1 MTKPTLRARLY
12 YAFDNSLSRGPV
24 ALIGWLGLASATV
37 IVGVSLLVWAS
48 GVAPEYGLGELLWMS
63 LMRTLDPGTMGG
75 DTGAWAFL
83 LSMFGVTMGGI
94 FVISM
99 LIGVLTTGLEER
111 LQDLRKGRSHVV
123 ESGHTVILG
132 WSEQI
137 YPVVSQ
143 LSLANA
149 NQHRACIVVLAD
161 RDKVEME
168 DALRNK
174 VGSTGRTRVVCRR
187 GNPMDMGDLE
197 ITNLHEARAI
207 IVLAPDEDDGDAGVI
222 KTLLA
227 ITNSPRRRAA
237 PYHIV
242 SEIRDPRNMDVARLV
257 GGDEVELVLI
267 GDLIARIIAQTCR
280 QSGLSAVY
288 NELFDF
294 GGNEIYEQAVPELA
308 GKTFAEALLML
319 EGSTLLGI
327 HPEGGTPHLNPPMEV
342 TIGPSDRLIVLA
354 EDDEAIRL
362 PSGPLPTVEEA
373 AIRCHPSA
381 EAHPERTLILG
392 WNWRAPAVITEM
404 DRYVAPGS
412 DVTVVADL
420 EGVAEEA
427 ARLETRLHRQTL
439 AFRCGDTTD
448 RDVLN
453 ALGVETYH
461 HIIIL
466 CYGNTLDP
474 QQADARTLVTLLH
487 LRDIGERCGHPF
499 SIVTEMQDMRNR
511 ELAEVARADD
521 YIVSDRLVSLVLA
534 QVSENKALNAVFGD
548 LLDPEG
554 SEIYLKSAGDYVDL
568 DTPVTFA
575 TVVAAASRRGEVAM
589 GYRLGS
595 LAGNAARHYGV
606 VLNPRKAEGVTF
618 SEGDRIIVLAES

>member
-1 MTKPTLRARLY
+1 MTKPTLRARLS

-24 ALIGWLGLASATV
+24 ALIGWLGAASAAV
-37 IVGVSLLVWAS
+37 VVGVSLLVWAS
-48 GVAPEYGLGELLWMS
+48 GMAPEYGLGELLWMS

-75 DTGAWAFL
+75 DVGAWPFL

-111 LQDLRKGRSHVV
+111 LQDLRKGRSCVV

-132 WSEQI
+132 WSEQV
-137 YPVVSQ
+137 YSVVAQ
-143 LSLANA
+143 LALANA
-149 NQHRACIVVLAD
+149 NQRRACVVVLAD
-161 RDKVEME
+161 KDKIEME
-168 DALRNK
+168 DALRDK
-174 VGSTGRTRVVCRR
+174 VASTGRTRVVCRR
-187 GNPMDMGDLE
+187 GSPMDMGDLE
-197 ITNLHEARAI
+197 ITNLHEARSI
-207 IVLAPDEDDGDAGVI
+207 IVLAPDDDDGDSSVI
-222 KTLLA
+222 KTMLA
-227 ITNSPRRRAA
+227 ITNHPGRRAT

-257 GGDEVELVLI
+257 GGDEAELVLI

-294 GGNEIYEQAVPELA
+294 TGNEIYAQAVPELA
-308 GKTFAEALLML
+308 GKTFAEALPML
-319 EGSTLLGI
+319 EGSTILGI
-327 HPEGGTPHLNPPMEV
+327 HPKGGAPHLNPPME
-342 TIGPSDRLIVLA
+342 TPIGPSDRLIVLA
-354 EDDEAIRL
+354 EDDDAITL
-362 PSGPLPTVEEA
+362 FSGPPAVDEA
-373 AIRCHPSA
+373 AIHCHAPA
-381 EAHPERTLILG
+381 EAGPERTLILG

-420 EGVAEEA
+420 EGPSEEI
-427 ARLETRLHRQTL
+427 ARLEERLCRQRL
-439 AFRCGDTTD
+439 VFRCGDTTD
-448 RDVLN
+448 PDVLN

-466 CYGNTLDP
+466 CYGDTLDP

-534 QVSENKALNAVFGD
+534 QISENKALNAIFCD

-554 SEIYLKSAGDYVDL
+554 SEIYLKPAGDYVEL
-568 DTPVTFA
+568 AKPVTFA
-575 TVVAAASRRGEVAM
+575 TVVASASRRGEVAM

-595 LAGNAARHYGV
+595 LAGDAAQHYGV
-606 VLNPRKAEGVTF
+606 ALNPPKAEGVTF
-618 SEGDRIIVLAES
+618 SEGDRVIVLAES